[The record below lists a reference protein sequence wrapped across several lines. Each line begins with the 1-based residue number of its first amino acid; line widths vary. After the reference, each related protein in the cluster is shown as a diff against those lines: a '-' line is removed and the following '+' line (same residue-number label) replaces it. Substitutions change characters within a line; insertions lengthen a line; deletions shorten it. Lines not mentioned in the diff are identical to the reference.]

1 MLHPAYEIVGDRHHE
16 RPLVVTCE
24 HASNRLPEEIE
35 ASPEDRPWLET
46 HWGWDPGA
54 AAVTRALIEHKDCV
68 AIMSRFSR
76 LVCDPNRHVE
86 EWDWIRERCEDYE
99 LSFNRHL
106 SDEERQRRRATYH
119 EPFHAEVDACL
130 SERLARGGLSCF
142 VDAFVEA
149 EVVLRRFAH
158 LVVEVARDDLRRVA
172 VWISLALHAM
182 VIFLLHLH
190 AVDATLLGC

>member
-130 SERLARGGLSCF
+130 SERLARGGERL
-142 VDAFVEA
+142 
-149 EVVLRRFAH
+149 
-158 LVVEVARDDLRRVA
+158 RVA
-172 VWISLALHAM
+172 LAVPPRLRELLRTPRGLVLHAPQ
-182 VIFLLHLH
+182 VAQHEVRSRLGSFRGFL
-190 AVDATLLGC
+190 